1 LSQLQNF
8 RVPVPVQS
16 RGLDGQ
22 PIGKAR
28 KALLHDSSVNG
39 IEPVTVSSTRM
50 LITEDSGG
58 FTHTFKPPQQV
69 GPQSEESIVRAEL
82 AKLEYSLEHRGFNVA
97 ADRK

>member
-1 LSQLQNF
+1 
-8 RVPVPVQS
+8 
-16 RGLDGQ
+16 
-22 PIGKAR
+22 
-28 KALLHDSSVNG
+28 
-39 IEPVTVSSTRM
+39 M